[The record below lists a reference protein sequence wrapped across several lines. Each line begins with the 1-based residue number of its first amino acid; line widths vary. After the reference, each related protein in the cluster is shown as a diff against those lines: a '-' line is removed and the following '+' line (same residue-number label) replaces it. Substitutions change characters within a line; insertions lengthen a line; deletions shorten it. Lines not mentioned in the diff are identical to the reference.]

1 MTLHANSSNPFVGGK
16 ARPVTQEMLYRANG
30 LGLDPEQVKR
40 LLKAGT
46 DYEFEEDG
54 SRIEPPI
61 KQLNVNHF
69 LEFENHHM
77 IKPDARSGNYYLK
90 VTISGKTIVKPLGKD
105 VVKARQLRDKY
116 LKELNFKPSRHSA
129 R

>member
-16 ARPVTQEMLYRANG
+16 ARPVTPEMLWRANG
-30 LGLDPEQVKR
+30 LGLDPERVKY

-46 DYEFEEDG
+46 DYEFNEDG
-54 SRIEPPI
+54 TRIEPP
-61 KQLNVNHF
+61 LPVLDVNHF
-69 LEFENHHM
+69 LKNDNHHM
-77 IKPDARSGNYYLK
+77 IKPDPRGVYYLK
-90 VTISGKTIVKPLGKD
+90 VTIGGKVIVKPLDKD
-105 VVKARQLRDKY
+105 EDKARTIRDKY